1 MEKKKVYYLSII
13 FLKFLRVKNPLD
25 TQFYNLL
32 TFISEEKYFRPKYA
46 ILVNFGITCKSVRYK
61 KPCFQKVV
69 FGLKKHSYYVAK
81 A

>member
-13 FLKFLRVKNPLD
+13 FLKFLRVRNPLD

-46 ILVNFGITCKSVRYK
+46 ILVNLGIAYKSVCYK
-61 KPCFQKVV
+61 KSNFQKVV
-69 FGLKKHSYYVAK
+69 FWLKKHSYYVAK

>member
-32 TFISEEKYFRPKYA
+32 TVISEEKYFRPKYA
-46 ILVNFGITCKSVRYK
+46 ILVNFGITCKSARYK
-61 KPCFQKVV
+61 NHTFERL
-69 FGLKKHSYYVAK
+69 FLG
-81 A
+81 

>member
-46 ILVNFGITCKSVRYK
+46 ILVNFGIACKSVRYK
-61 KPCFQKVV
+61 NHTFKSLFL
-69 FGLKKHSYYVAK
+69 G
-81 A
+81 

>member
-13 FLKFLRVKNPLD
+13 FLKFLRVRNPLD

-46 ILVNFGITCKSVRYK
+46 ILVNLGIAYKSTCYKNHTFKSL
-61 KPCFQKVV
+61 FL
-69 FGLKKHSYYVAK
+69 G
-81 A
+81 